1 MPYSSTI
8 LSDESIES
16 GEESSPE
23 LDLTVPAIHPAAFHG
38 PAGEFV
44 HALDPH
50 TEADP
55 IAVLIHALI
64 FFGIAVGREPHLIV
78 DGARHGTNEFAVIV
92 GVSGKARKGTSEAR
106 TRETFTLSGGDF
118 VSERIKGG
126 LSSGEGLIYQIRD
139 PIETVSKDGDLAIVD
154 PGVEDK
160 RLLAIEP
167 EFGGL
172 LKVIERDGNSLSAVL
187 RMAWDG
193 NKLSPLTKGNRIQ
206 STDPHVGLLGHTT
219 KEELL
224 RRFSGTEANNGFGN
238 RILWVFA
245 RRSKFL
251 PEGGDFRK
259 QEFFGKKFGAL
270 RDWASNVG
278 LMKRSEAF
286 RSAWNDIYRDLSD
299 GRPGLAGALTNRQ
312 EAHALRLSIIYALLD
327 RRDTLDLPHLS
338 AALAI
343 TSYVRE
349 TSEWVFGR
357 KKTDPTSAKILEF
370 LSTGPKTQTE
380 INHFLSKNKSSTE
393 IENILK
399 SLVDAGQI
407 ACSQEP
413 TAGRPRNLWFVR

>member
-1 MPYSSTI
+1 MPYFSTI

-16 GEESSPE
+16 GEELYPE
-23 LDLTVPAIHPAAFHG
+23 LDLTVPVIHPAAFHG

-64 FFGIAVGREPHLIV
+64 FFGIAVGRSPHMMV
-78 DGARHGTNEFAVIV
+78 DGARHGTNEFAVVV

-106 TRETFTLSGGDF
+106 TRETFIFSGGDF

-126 LSSGEGLIYQIRD
+126 LSTGEGLINQVRD
-139 PIETVSKDGDLAIVD
+139 PVERMNNEGLLEVVD

-172 LKVIERDGNSLSAVL
+172 LKIIERDGNSLSAVL

-193 NKLSPLTKGNRIQ
+193 NKLSPLTKGNRIEA
-206 STDPHVGLLGHTT
+206 TNPHIGIIGHIT

-224 RRFSGTEANNGFGN
+224 HRFSATEANNGFGN

-251 PEGGDFRK
+251 PEGGNFNG
-259 QEFFGKKFGAL
+259 QEYYGKEFGAIVS
-270 RDWASNVG
+270 WASNVG
-278 LMKRSEAF
+278 LMKRSDAF
-286 RSAWNDIYRDLSD
+286 RAAWNDIYRDLSD

-327 RRDTLDLPHLS
+327 RSDTLDLPHLS

-349 TSEWVFGR
+349 TVEWIFGR
-357 KKTDPTSAKILEF
+357 KQTDPTSAKILEF

-407 ACSQEP
+407 ACRQEP
-413 TAGRPRNLWFVR
+413 TAGRPRNLWFLR